1 MREPRVYKL
10 RLLCY
15 SLPALLLVS
24 ANVSAQRDTTR
35 KPAVDIISSFKPTLR
50 NASKINFSGS
60 QLSADTTRPTLRY
73 NIPSQNL
80 FYAYEPVS
88 LKPLAL
94 NADTSLYLGNRRY
107 IKAGIGSYSTPY
119 FETGLSFGDGKKTLV
134 TLFGNYISSKGDIKN
149 QDYSQL
155 NVKAAISYFAAK
167 HEIYGSALVKNDNYY
182 LYGYDHALLDFK
194 KEEIRQQF
202 EEFAFKAGVRNTV
215 ANSMGIRYDPNIGV
229 SLFTNRNRAS
239 ETTVSVSLPVE
250 KNFGEN
256 VLAKVELNGA
266 FTNYNTTGLIPN
278 NLKIKNNLIQ
288 LSPSLTFTRPMFTLH
303 AGLTPVWNAGD
314 YGVLPNIFFE
324 AQLQE
329 KMFVLQGGWVG
340 RYVKNTYRNLTN
352 RNPYLEPVTFQMNTR
367 ETEFYGGLKTSVGS
381 HLNLSAK
388 ASFLTYKDLPV
399 FINDT
404 SGDNKSFL
412 ISNEPTANNFRIHG
426 DVSYVNQDKFT
437 LSAGFNVNAYT
448 GLQVNKKAWHTLPL
462 EVTGS
467 FRWLAFD
474 KMILKSD
481 LYIFEGGNALGKGSN
496 SIPLQGGFDL
506 SAGAEY
512 RINKQFSA
520 WLDVNNI
527 LNDKYERWNNYPV
540 YGLNV
545 LGGIIIRF

>member
-1 MREPRVYKL
+1 M
-10 RLLCY
+10 
-15 SLPALLLVS
+15 LPVLLLVS
-24 ANVSAQRDTTR
+24 ITVSAQRDTTR
-35 KPAVDIISSFKPTLR
+35 KQAVDIISSFKPSIR
-50 NASKINFSGS
+50 HASKINFSGS
-60 QLSADTTRPTLRY
+60 QLAADTAKPMLRY
-73 NIPSQNL
+73 TIPSQNL

-94 NADTSLYLGNRRY
+94 NADTNLYLGNRRY
-107 IKAGIGSYSTPY
+107 IKAGFGSYSTPY

-155 NVKAAISYFAAK
+155 NVKAAISYFAPR
-167 HEIYGSALVKNDNYY
+167 HEVYGSALVRNDNYH
-182 LYGYDHALLDFK
+182 LYGYDHALLDFN
-194 KEEIRQQF
+194 KEQIRQQL
-202 EEFAFKAGVRNTV
+202 EEFAFKAGMRNTV
-215 ANSMGIRYDPNIGV
+215 ANTLGIRYNPNIGV
-229 SLFTNRNRAS
+229 SLFTNRNKAS
-239 ETTVSVSLPVE
+239 ETTVTVSLPVE

-256 VLAKVELNGA
+256 VLAKVELNGE
-266 FTNYNTTGLIPN
+266 FTNYNPVSASPDYS
-278 NLKIKNNLIQ
+278 KIRNNLIL
-288 LSPSLTFTRPMFTLH
+288 LSPSLTFTRPLFKLH
-303 AGLTPVWNAGD
+303 AGLTPVWNNGE
-314 YGVLPNIFFE
+314 YGILPNIFFE

-329 KMFVLQGGWVG
+329 KVFVLQGGWVG

-352 RNPYLEPVTFQMNTR
+352 LNPYLEPVTFQMNTR

-388 ASFLTYKDLPV
+388 ASFISYKDMPL

-404 SGDNKSFL
+404 SSDTKSFL
-412 ISNEPTANNFRIHG
+412 VSNEPSLNNFRIHA

-448 GLQVNKKAWHTLPL
+448 GLQVNKKAWHTFPL

-474 KMILKSD
+474 KLILKSD
-481 LYIFEGGNALGKGSN
+481 LYIFEGGNALAKGGG

-512 RINKQFSA
+512 KINKQFSA

-545 LGGIIIRF
+545 LGGIIIKF

>member
-1 MREPRVYKL
+1 MTESRIIKPKL
-10 RLLCY
+10 LSFLL
-15 SLPALLLVS
+15 PVFLLVS
-24 ANVSAQRDTTR
+24 FTVSAQRDTAR
-35 KPAVDIISSFKPTLR
+35 KPAVDIISSFRPTLR

-60 QLSADTTRPTLRY
+60 QLGADTSRPTLRY
-73 NIPSQNL
+73 SIPSQNL

-88 LKPLAL
+88 LKPLPL
-94 NADTSLYLGNRRY
+94 NADTNLYLGNRRY
-107 IKAGIGSYSTPY
+107 LKAGIGSYSTPY
-119 FETGLSFGDGKKTLV
+119 FETGLSFGDGKTSLI

-155 NVKAAISYFAAK
+155 NVKAAISYFTPK

-182 LYGYDHALLDFK
+182 LYGYDHAVMDFK
-194 KEEIRQQF
+194 KEEIRQQL
-202 EEFAFKAGVRNTV
+202 EEFAFKAGLRNTSS
-215 ANSMGIRYDPNIGV
+215 NNLGIRYDPNIGV

-239 ETTVSVSLPVE
+239 ETTVKVQLPVE

-256 VLAKVELNGA
+256 VLAKVELIGE
-266 FTNYNTTGLIPN
+266 FTNYNTVDISPDN
-278 NLKIKNNLIQ
+278 IKIKNNLIQ
-288 LSPSLTFTRPMFTLH
+288 LSPSLTFTRPLFKLH
-303 AGLTPVWNAGD
+303 AGLTPVWNAGE

-329 KMFVLQGGWVG
+329 KVFLLQGGWVG
-340 RYVKNTYRNLTN
+340 KYNKNTYRNLT
-352 RNPYLEPVTFQMNTR
+352 RLNPYLDPVLFQMNTR
-367 ETEFYGGLKTSVGS
+367 ETEFYGGLKTSIGS
-381 HLNLSAK
+381 HLNASAK
-388 ASFLTYKDLPV
+388 VSFITYKDMPL

-404 SGDNKSFL
+404 SSDNKSFL
-412 ISNEPTANNFRIHG
+412 ITNEPKMNNFRIHG

-437 LSAGFNVNAYT
+437 ISAGFNVNAYT
-448 GLQVNKKAWHTLPL
+448 GLNVNQKAWHTIPL

-467 FRWLAFD
+467 FRWHAFE
-474 KMILKSD
+474 KMVLKSD
-481 LYIFEGGNALGKGSN
+481 LYIFEGGNALGRGG

-512 RINKQFSA
+512 KINKQFSA